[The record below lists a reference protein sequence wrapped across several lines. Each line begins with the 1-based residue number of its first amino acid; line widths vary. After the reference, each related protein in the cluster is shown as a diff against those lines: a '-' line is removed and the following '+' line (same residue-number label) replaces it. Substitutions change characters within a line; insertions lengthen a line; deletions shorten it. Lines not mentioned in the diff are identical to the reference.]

1 MRKVTTTE
9 SEIVQF
15 RQDVQT
21 KLRQRVREAIETVL
35 DEELAAALGCEA
47 YQRCEGRRGYRNGSE
62 QRPLTTEIGT
72 RAIRVPRGRL
82 RQDDGTTA
90 EFRSE
95 LLPRYARR
103 TKVIDEAILGI
114 YLAGA
119 NSRRIRKALEP
130 LLGTA
135 HLSKSAV
142 SRVVARLKALFESWN
157 ERDLSEERYAILYVD
172 GFHLKVRLARRVVSV
187 PVLAVLGVAED
198 GTKVL
203 VSLRLAASEAPSH
216 WSGVLLDLQRR
227 GLVAPALLVVDGH
240 SGLRKAL
247 ESWPEV
253 QVQRCTRHKLVNLI
267 EHCPVHARAELKRDY
282 RGIVNAKDGMAGR
295 KAYEA
300 FLAKGTTLCPAVARS
315 LEEAGSEL
323 LTFYAFPKSMWR
335 SLRTT
340 NPVGKPESGVP
351 SSDEDAGIVRD
362 RAGGRDAAVRAGGL
376 RADPVP
382 QDRRSSPRGQPA
394 ALEGDERSMRLAMES
409 QTGGM
414 PLCGLGATAT
424 ERVGATRSHDVEVG
438 HTMGPLSERSHA
450 ASRNAIT
457 PRRLGL
463 TTGNRLRYTSSTEAT
478 PELFH
483 GTRDTTPMHRG
494 SRTHRM
500 CARSKTAWSSQ

>member
-21 KLRQRVREAIETVL
+21 KLRQRVREEIETVL

-227 GLVAPALLVVDGH
+227 GLVLKQAR
-240 SGLRKAL
+240 S
-247 ESWPEV
+247 
-253 QVQRCTRHKLVNLI
+253 RH
-267 EHCPVHARAELKRDY
+267 ASRSKRD
-282 RGIVNAKDGMAGR
+282 DAG
-295 KAYEA
+295 
-300 FLAKGTTLCPAVARS
+300 PS
-315 LEEAGSEL
+315 LTRRRA
-323 LTFYAFPKSMWR
+323 
-335 SLRTT
+335 
-340 NPVGKPESGVP
+340 GVP
-351 SSDEDAGIVRD
+351 
-362 RAGGRDAAVRAGGL
+362 GGSG
-376 RADPVP
+376 
-382 QDRRSSPRGQPA
+382 
-394 ALEGDERSMRLAMES
+394 
-409 QTGGM
+409 
-414 PLCGLGATAT
+414 C
-424 ERVGATRSHDVEVG
+424 
-438 HTMGPLSERSHA
+438 
-450 ASRNAIT
+450 SR
-457 PRRLGL
+457 
-463 TTGNRLRYTSSTEAT
+463 
-478 PELFH
+478 
-483 GTRDTTPMHRG
+483 
-494 SRTHRM
+494 
-500 CARSKTAWSSQ
+500 